1 MASGRLPDAR
11 RKAPAQPV
19 RLPDRFR
26 AWFQRQAVD
35 PCRLPLSGQFHNA
48 HRKAIAKSARHPH
61 PSQDD
66 YPMVIGRYR
75 SRSRPMDGFH
85 CLAAGT
91 TRLRTGRARMKI
103 VKRQRSR
110 NG

>member
-1 MASGRLPDAR
+1 
-11 RKAPAQPV
+11 
-19 RLPDRFR
+19 
-26 AWFQRQAVD
+26 
-35 PCRLPLSGQFHNA
+35 
-48 HRKAIAKSARHPH
+48 
-61 PSQDD
+61 
-66 YPMVIGRYR
+66 
-75 SRSRPMDGFH
+75 MDGFH